1 MFERAG
7 ERGQRSVFKGALF
20 GVFAVGLGGPGL
32 RAAREV
38 WDGWRKMEKAKSQD
52 QKITAPKMMLLRGA
66 LNTPFLSFLGVT
78 ASLFNVL
85 ASAFDPGP
93 MPRYAKP
100 AVGWLHASRLQPA
113 LL

>member
-20 GVFAVGLGGPGL
+20 GVFAVGLGGPGS
-32 RAAREV
+32 REV
-38 WDGWRKMEKAKSQD
+38 WDGWRKVEKAKRQE
-52 QKITAPKMMLLRGA
+52 QKITAPKTMLLRGA

-78 ASLFNVL
+78 ASPFNVL

-93 MPRYAKP
+93 MPRCARP